1 MLNANKNHLQQRH
14 AAWAIGSA
22 VKNSYDFQL
31 WLLESD
37 ATHPSELVVKTN
49 SKKDKD
55 YAKNLGGDKIDK
67 NEIENKNEN
76 KNDKKNDNKNEPEMN
91 DTGNDNL
98 KKIENKEKNDVTNN
112 NDQIKSERS
121 ENRKNTAVMIS
132 AQNTNNTNSVTNTV
146 KSIVENVDNN
156 EDKLRNDIDHVTGL
170 EKLVSLLYYSRN
182 FNGPITSDIR
192 LNMDELQ
199 RKVLYAISAGA
210 RGNVDVQDALLKI
223 TKEKIFREVENTVLN
238 NRYPITKKSDTN
250 TDENKNN
257 NENNIENN
265 DENDKSIFLN
275 YLTDIALSETEN
287 FEGKNISQKNN
298 STSFELSRKV
308 WTFISDMLEERAYIK
323 GDLSLFSDL
332 PEKAKEEIISMKL
345 LADVFL
351 TEKWFKLAQL
361 TFSKLSSI
369 YIQVLIKNLA
379 QIEINENGEIKLSKI
394 ITNDTE
400 TKLNNE
406 EEEEDITAPVNI
418 DNSSERSVRALLE
431 NILLVQKEILNQNEA
446 LKMIIQDQ
454 IKDKSYDIVH
464 SLTNVL
470 RLEEKK
476 NEGIVDKATSLLQI
490 LQD

>member
-1 MLNANKNHLQQRH
+1 M
-14 AAWAIGSA
+14 
-22 VKNSYDFQL
+22 
-31 WLLESD
+31 
-37 ATHPSELVVKTN
+37 VKTN

-55 YAKNLGGDKIDK
+55 YVKNLEGDNIDK
-67 NEIENKNEN
+67 KEIEIKNK
-76 KNDKKNDNKNEPEMN
+76 KDNKNEPEMN

-98 KKIENKEKNDVTNN
+98 KKIEKKEKNDITNK
-112 NDQIKSERS
+112 NDHTKSERS

-182 FNGPITSDIR
+182 LNGPITSDIR

-210 RGNVDVQDALLKI
+210 RGNVDVQDALLKV
-223 TKEKIFREVENTVLN
+223 TKENIFRGDENTVLN
-238 NRYPITKKSDTN
+238 NRYPITKKSETN
-250 TDENKNN
+250 TDEIKNN
-257 NENNIENN
+257 NGNNIENN
-265 DENDKSIFLN
+265 DVNDKSIFLN

-287 FEGKNISQKNN
+287 FEGKNILQKNN
-298 STSFELSRKV
+298 STSYELSRKV
-308 WTFISDMLEERAYIK
+308 WTFISDMLGERAYIK

-351 TEKWFKLAQL
+351 TEKWFKLAQSN
-361 TFSKLSSI
+361 FSKLSSI
-369 YIQVLIKNLA
+369 YFQVLIKNLDEK
-379 QIEINENGEIKLSKI
+379 EINENGEIKLSKI
-394 ITNDTE
+394 TTNDTE

-406 EEEEDITAPVNI
+406 QEEENITAPVHI
-418 DNSSERSVRALLE
+418 DNSSERSLRALLE
-431 NILLVQKEILNQNEA
+431 NNLLVQKEILNQNEA
-446 LKMIIQDQ
+446 LKIIIKDQ

-476 NEGIVDKATSLLQI
+476 NEGIVEKATSLLQI
-490 LQD
+490 LKD